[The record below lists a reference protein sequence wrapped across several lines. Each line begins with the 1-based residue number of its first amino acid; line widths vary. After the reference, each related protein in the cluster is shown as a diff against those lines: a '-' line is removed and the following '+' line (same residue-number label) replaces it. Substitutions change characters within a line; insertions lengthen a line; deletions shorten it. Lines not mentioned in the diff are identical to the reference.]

1 MPKKS
6 SHPNHEEEVFPDEVQ
21 GIVPRKAPELRR
33 QAMSKG
39 EEDEDAYDDEG
50 LEALR
55 EDDEIEDWEEGFMK
69 GAKGK
74 GQMATCAHCDA
85 VLQSKSKMIE
95 KMVDGS
101 LTFFCSLKCASKGV
115 K

>member
-6 SHPNHEEEVFPDEVQ
+6 TDSQHEEDVYPDEEQ
-21 GIVPRKAPELRR
+21 GIVPRKAPEVRR
-33 QAMSKG
+33 QAMAQG

-55 EDDEIEDWEEGFMK
+55 DDDEIEDWEAGFMK

-74 GQMATCAHCDA
+74 GQMGTCAHCDK
-85 VLQSKSKMIE
+85 VLQSKSKSIE
-95 KMVDGS
+95 RIIDGE
-101 LTFFCSLKCASKGV
+101 LTFFCSPPCASKGV